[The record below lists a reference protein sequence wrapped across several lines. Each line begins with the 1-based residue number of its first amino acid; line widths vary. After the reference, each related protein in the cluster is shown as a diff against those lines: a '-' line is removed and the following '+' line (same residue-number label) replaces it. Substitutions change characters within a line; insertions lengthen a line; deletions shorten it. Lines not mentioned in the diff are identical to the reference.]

1 MRRSQ
6 FSTHADARYG
16 VTVETGRLYRS
27 QPWSGQSTEPIA
39 PPGRRIDRTASPYL
53 KPFMCTSDAFLY
65 EDSVLGT
72 TRRRRFFTT
81 PLC

>member
-6 FSTHADARYG
+6 FPTHADARYG
-16 VTVETGRLYRS
+16 VTVETGRVYLS
-27 QPWSGQSTEPIA
+27 QPWSGHPTESIA

-53 KPFMCTSDAFLY
+53 KPFMFTNDAFLC

>member
-6 FSTHADARYG
+6 FPTHADARYG
-16 VTVETGRLYRS
+16 VTVETGRLYLS
-27 QPWSGQSTEPIA
+27 QPWSGHPTEPTT

-53 KPFMCTSDAFLY
+53 KPFMFTSDAFPC
-65 EDSVLGT
+65 EDSVLGIS
-72 TRRRRFFTT
+72 RRRRFFTT